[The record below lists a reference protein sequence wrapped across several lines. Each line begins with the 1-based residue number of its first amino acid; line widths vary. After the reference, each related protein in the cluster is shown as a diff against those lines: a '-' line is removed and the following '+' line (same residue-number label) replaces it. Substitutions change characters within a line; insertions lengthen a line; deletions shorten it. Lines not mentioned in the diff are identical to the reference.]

1 MGPPIRSPL
10 PRPSSGLSKRKRLSN
25 RPKVVLGLVDE
36 GQEFQRM
43 QAEDARSAAREG
55 GLDLEVLYAENNA
68 VVQIQQLYPVV
79 HAPADRRPHVVIVHT
94 VAGEGLERLA
104 RSAVQAGIGWILLN
118 RRVAYLDELRRQQP
132 QLPIGMIGAD
142 NLEIGRI
149 QGRQFQA
156 LVPNGGLVLYIQGP
170 ADTSA
175 AQDRLAGAEEVC
187 GRRIHLKV
195 LEGQWTEAS
204 GEQAISQW
212 LHLKQFQTSPPRLI
226 GCQNDAMAEGARRAL
241 QAAAAKYPSL
251 AKVPI
256 TGVDGLL
263 DGGRRHVDQG
273 TLAATVITPSNTGPA
288 IRLLIDTLQGRAS
301 FPREQL
307 LTPSSYPDL
316 SELGAR

>member
-1 MGPPIRSPL
+1 
-10 PRPSSGLSKRKRLSN
+10 
-25 RPKVVLGLVDE
+25 VLGLVDE

-43 QAEDARSAAREG
+43 QAEDAQSAAGEA
-55 GLDLEVLYAENNA
+55 GLHLEVLYAENNA

-79 HAPADRRPHVVIVHT
+79 HAPADRRPSVVIVHT

-104 RSAVQAGIGWILLN
+104 RTAVRAGIGWVLLN

-132 QLPIGMIGAD
+132 HLPIGMIGAD

-156 LVPNGGLVLYIQGP
+156 LLPHGGLVLYIRGP

-175 AQDRLAGAEEVC
+175 AHDRLAGAEEAC
-187 GRRIHLKV
+187 GRRIDLEV

-204 GEQAISQW
+204 GEQAIAQW
-212 LHLKQFQTSPPRLI
+212 LHLKKFQTSPPRLI
-226 GCQNDAMAEGARRAL
+226 GCQNDAMAVGARRAL
-241 QAAAAKYPSL
+241 QAAAVKYPSL

-256 TGVDGLL
+256 TGVDGLP
-263 DGGRRHVDQG
+263 DGGRRQVDQG
-273 TLAATVITPSNTGPA
+273 TLAATVITPSHTGPA
-288 IRLLIDTLQGRAS
+288 LRSVIQTLQGRGR

-316 SELGAR
+316 AQLGVR